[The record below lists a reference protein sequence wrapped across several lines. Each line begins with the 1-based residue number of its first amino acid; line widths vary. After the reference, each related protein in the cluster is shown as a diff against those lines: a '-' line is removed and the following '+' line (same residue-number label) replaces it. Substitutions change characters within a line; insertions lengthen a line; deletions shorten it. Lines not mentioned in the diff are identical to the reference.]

1 MNTSKYKS
9 LVFGKDEIVIELGCG
24 PYKTKE
30 AIGIDIFEAKEVDIV
45 ANLEDG
51 LQFIP
56 DNSVDKLISKHFLE
70 HVQNLEF
77 LISEIHRILKPGGI
91 HIAIVPHFSNP
102 YYYSDITHK
111 KKFGLYTF
119 DYYASENSKLK
130 RKVPDFY
137 QTKKFEINKRKLIFK
152 SPFFFRNY
160 FKKGIQLFVN
170 IGNYT
175 REFYEEC
182 FTGIISCSE
191 IYFEMKALK

>member
-1 MNTSKYKS
+1 MLK
-9 LVFGKDEIVIELGCG
+9 KDSPQL
-24 PYKTKE
+24 
-30 AIGIDIFEAKEVDIV
+30 FR
-45 ANLEDG
+45 L
-51 LQFIP
+51 IP
-56 DNSVDKLISKHFLE
+56 
-70 HVQNLEF
+70 
-77 LISEIHRILKPGGI
+77 
-91 HIAIVPHFSNP
+91 
-102 YYYSDITHK
+102 
-111 KKFGLYTF
+111 F